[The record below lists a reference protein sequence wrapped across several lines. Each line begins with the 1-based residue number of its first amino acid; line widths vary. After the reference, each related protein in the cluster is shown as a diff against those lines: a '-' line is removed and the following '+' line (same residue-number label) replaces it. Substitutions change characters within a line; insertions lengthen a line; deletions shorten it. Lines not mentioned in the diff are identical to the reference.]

1 MYITRSLEQTI
12 LKRLNTSEKG
22 IVLYGARQVGK
33 TTLVEKIIERL
44 GYQAFKIDG
53 DQTRYVDVISSRNWD
68 KIKSLVGKHKLLFI
82 DEAQRIPEIGINLKI
97 ILDNMSDLKVIV
109 TGSSALNLASEIAEP
124 LTGKVW
130 TYKLYPVSQ
139 LELAQQSSWE
149 EEKDKLEER
158 LRFGTYPEMFSY
170 ESDKDREEYV
180 RGIADKYLYK
190 DILQVA
196 GLKNAG
202 KIHNILKLLAFQ
214 IGAQVSMNELG
225 SSLDMSKE
233 TVGKYIE
240 LLEKSFIIF
249 RLGGFSRN
257 LRKEVV
263 KKPKFYFYDL
273 GVRNVFADNF
283 NYLTNRNDVGQ
294 LWENFLIVERLKSLA
309 YTEQYASRYFWRT
322 YTGAEVDYVEEKNG
336 QLSGY
341 EIKWQKDKSRN
352 LGLWQGYYPAS
363 KGLVVNKNNY
373 REFLSVDL

>member
-124 LTGKVW
+124 LTGRVW

-170 ESDKDREEYV
+170 ESDKDREE
-180 RGIADKYLYK
+180 
-190 DILQVA
+190 
-196 GLKNAG
+196 
-202 KIHNILKLLAFQ
+202 
-214 IGAQVSMNELG
+214 
-225 SSLDMSKE
+225 
-233 TVGKYIE
+233 
-240 LLEKSFIIF
+240 
-249 RLGGFSRN
+249 
-257 LRKEVV
+257 
-263 KKPKFYFYDL
+263 
-273 GVRNVFADNF
+273 
-283 NYLTNRNDVGQ
+283 
-294 LWENFLIVERLKSLA
+294 
-309 YTEQYASRYFWRT
+309 
-322 YTGAEVDYVEEKNG
+322 
-336 QLSGY
+336 
-341 EIKWQKDKSRN
+341 
-352 LGLWQGYYPAS
+352 
-363 KGLVVNKNNY
+363 
-373 REFLSVDL
+373 